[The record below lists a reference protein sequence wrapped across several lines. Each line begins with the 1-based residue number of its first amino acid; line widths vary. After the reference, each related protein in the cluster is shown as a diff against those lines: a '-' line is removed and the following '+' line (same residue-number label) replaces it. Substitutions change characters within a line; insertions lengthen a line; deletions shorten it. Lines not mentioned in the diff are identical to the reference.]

1 MTSRRSTSRTHR
13 CAFALRCP
21 ESQRRVDE
29 LRGRIQQRL
38 QLIKAGHT
46 NNGREQD
53 ARRSQRQ
60 VDKGRR
66 LRGRT
71 SDGRAQDARRSGS
84 GQRGN
89 RSTTRERGPA
99 TLRMYQPRQIRN
111 HRATKGSTVHLH
123 NQRASTVLASS
134 AFVMTSTGSVLILI
148 LLPTKQACRLL
159 LLRSVLL
166 HLGPLPTKQACRLL
180 LLRSVLLHLVP
191 LPTKRACRFLLLLTP
206 TKAMLLLH
214 LVPLLKKR

>member
-159 LLRSVLL
+159 LL
-166 HLGPLPTKQACRLL
+166 
-180 LLRSVLLHLVP
+180 LRSVLLHLVP